1 MSSMAKVAVL
11 TQARTGAKPA
21 ALSEIA
27 REGPPAMASV
37 LGKVPAAKAA
47 RRIWALQEVPWDTVG
62 LQSVARR
69 NQPASLMETAARP
82 SVS

>member
-1 MSSMAKVAVL
+1 
-11 TQARTGAKPA
+11 
-21 ALSEIA
+21 
-27 REGPPAMASV
+27 MASV